1 MSKPEKSPGA
11 KMLKKARSFR
21 DDVKGY
27 LRRRSSASQHEAAIT
42 EAKYRHS
49 KSYSMPVDTPT
60 ENPALTD
67 KNKEKDSLKTKNKDV
82 DKLQAEVEKVNR
94 SLAYIK
100 AVVQYQKPQVIPNTA
115 TVILE
120 NVMDVFNLLNNFFN
134 AQDSS
139 VLVSRQNKVCQCL
152 ACFIQW
158 ADDILLHDNKEVNK
172 STALDIISA
181 FSAGVQELKE
191 VGVSKLQHR
200 KNDMAEQ
207 LSPDAFKNHPECSK
221 RASLPDLPLT
231 PREKEILD
239 KTGEM
244 GVYDNPNFPA
254 SRSQDSICSLRRDH
268 PDLGELPPPPKPPL
282 PKDPEVVRRLVSQHS
297 QQDNLDGPPPPLP
310 HKENRESLTSSLHRL
325 GSQSDVCQSPSNRNS
340 ITTSSLT
347 SSPSQSPH
355 NSMVFSGHSPHNSL
369 LVTGF
374 SPNQSPHSSVLLTS
388 HNPPDH
394 SPNSSMILPSNVS
407 SELSSSLG
415 FNSSDCMS
423 HLDNSSASASS
434 LGSGLNHSADDL
446 PETEAMRIS
455 RANSFTKTMSEGRLE
470 HFHGMNKGISA
481 SDGTVNQINQLTIQ
495 IDQLTSD
502 IASMTRRNGVENN
515 LQPPPLPNKKV
526 NRLPSQY
533 DNVDG
538 QCVQFSSSTTS
549 SYRKTSSVIS
559 SMEHRTSTSSTGSAH
574 SGFHKTS
581 SFVQQTSSQESY
593 SSSETFSSASHSS
606 MESLPLRPP
615 PLPPKKKHIQDYMHS
630 IGNYTQPEA
639 VPDCNYS
646 RHSINFYETQ
656 WHQHQMEL
664 HHQMY
669 PRSNTFSVISD
680 ISTDSSFSSS
690 APTSPAI
697 PPLPTKRRDSEKRA
711 SLLSNV
717 SAHSDTS
724 MECNREKASSVVEG
738 PTQILEG
745 DLKRASAPPGQVV
758 METKSPGSPKVD
770 IPKDSDSDFA
780 ELNPL
785 DDIDVSDQLI
795 KKAETEEGPEIRG
808 GSVDALVVH
817 ATSVGKQGSVE
828 DLTDEEFMYQEAF
841 LTTYRTFISPHDLI
855 DKLLYRFHKFHHA
868 SEKKKKVARNT
879 FSLLI
884 RVIDELSQKEMNQAT
899 TEKMMSLVFE
909 LLCQGDLMLAKVL
922 RKKVI
927 EKCESKK
934 TAPDPFSSM
943 TFTSS
948 ITLKSSPSDF
958 LFYKSHDIAEQMTLL
973 DAELFQKIEIHEVS
987 LWAREQSEEL
997 SPNLTE
1003 FTEHFNKMS
1012 YWCRTQILT
1021 HDEAKDREK
1030 YFFKFI
1036 KIMKHLRKLNNFN
1049 SYLAILSAVDS
1060 APIRRLEWPRQNLEA
1075 LKEFCQLIDS
1085 SGSFRAYRQALAET
1099 EPPCIPYIG
1108 LILQDLTFINIG
1120 NQDLLPDG
1128 SINFAKRWQ
1137 QFNILDNMRRFKK
1150 CNYQIKR
1157 NEKLINCFNDFDDY
1171 LSEESLWQI
1180 SEKIKPRGGN
1190 KKRLEFDS

>member
-11 KMLKKARSFR
+11 KMLKKAKSFR
-21 DDVKGY
+21 DDVKGL
-27 LRRRSSASQHEAAIT
+27 LRRRSSASTHESAIV
-42 EAKYRHS
+42 EAKHRHS
-49 KSYSMPVDTPT
+49 KSYSLPTETPL

-67 KNKEKDSLKTKNKDV
+67 KRKEQDPLKSKNKDV
-82 DKLQAEVEKVNR
+82 DKLQAEVEKVFR

-100 AVVQYQKPQVIPNTA
+100 AVVEYQKPQVIPSTA

-120 NVMDVFNLLNNFFN
+120 NVMDVFTLLNNFFM

-139 VLVSRQNKVCQCL
+139 VLVSRQSKVCQCL

-158 ADDILLHDNKEVNK
+158 ADDILLHGEKELNK
-172 STALDIISA
+172 SVAIDVIQALST
-181 FSAGVQELKE
+181 GVQELKE
-191 VGVSKLQHR
+191 VGVSKLQDR
-200 KNDMAEQ
+200 KTDVTQQ
-207 LSPDAFKNHPECSK
+207 LSPDSFKNHPECK

-239 KTGEM
+239 KTGEI

-254 SRSQDSICSLRRDH
+254 SRSQDSICSLRREP

-282 PKDPEVVRRLVSQHS
+282 PKNPEVIRRLVSQHS
-297 QQDNLDGPPPPLP
+297 QQDDVDGPPPIPE
-310 HKENRESLTSSLHRL
+310 KENRQSLTDSLHRL
-325 GSQSDVCQSPSNRNS
+325 GSTSDVYQTPSSRNS
-340 ITTSSLT
+340 VTTASLT
-347 SSPSQSPH
+347 SSPSHSPY

-369 LVTGF
+369 IVTGI
-374 SPNQSPHSSVLLTS
+374 SPNQSPHNSVLIHS
-388 HNPPDH
+388 HMTPDH
-394 SPNSSMILPSNVS
+394 SPHSSVFIPSNVS

-415 FNSSDCMS
+415 FNSSDYMS
-423 HLDNSSASASS
+423 PLATSTTSS
-434 LGSGLNHSADDL
+434 LGSGLNHSADDEDI
-446 PETEAMRIS
+446 PGVEVHRTS
-455 RANSFTKTMSEGRLE
+455 RANSFTKTMSEGRLQ
-470 HFHGMNKGISA
+470 HFHGMNKSISN
-481 SDGTVNQINQLTIQ
+481 SEGTVDQINQLTIE
-495 IDQLTSD
+495 IDKLTSD
-502 IASMTRRNGVENN
+502 IASMTRRNGEEN

-526 NRLPSQY
+526 NRMPSQY

-538 QCVQFSSSTTS
+538 TCVQSYSTTS
-549 SYRKTSSVIS
+549 SSYSRKTSSVIS
-559 SMEHRTSTSSTGSAH
+559 SEHRTSTSSTGSAQ
-574 SGFHKTS
+574 SGFQKTS
-581 SFVQQTSSQESY
+581 TYIQQTSSQESY
-593 SSSETFSSASHSS
+593 SSSETFSSASL
-606 MESLPLRPP
+606 ESLPNRPP

-630 IGNYTQPEA
+630 IGNYTQPEV
-639 VPDCNYS
+639 VPDCYS

-680 ISTDSSFSSS
+680 ISSDSSFSNS

-697 PPLPTKRRDSEKRA
+697 PPLPSKRRDSEKRA
-711 SLLSNV
+711 SQMSNLSTL
-717 SAHSDTS
+717 SDTS
-724 MECNREKASSVVEG
+724 MECAREKASSVVEG
-738 PTQILEG
+738 PTQPSESE
-745 DLKRASAPPGQVV
+745 LKRASAPPGHVV
-758 METKSPGSPKVD
+758 KEAKTPGSPKAD
-770 IPKDSDSDFA
+770 IPKDMDSDFA

-785 DDIDVSDQLI
+785 DDVDVSDQLI
-795 KKAETEEGPEIRG
+795 KKAETEDGPEIRG

-817 ATSVGKQGSVE
+817 ATSVGKQGSME

-841 LTTYRTFISPHDLI
+841 LTTYRTFITPHQLI

-884 RVIDELSQKEMNQAT
+884 RVIDELSRKEMDQAT
-899 TEKMMSLVFE
+899 TQKMMTLVFE
-909 LLCQGDLMLAKVL
+909 LLCQSDLMLAKVL

-927 EKCESKK
+927 EKCESKRVS
-934 TAPDPFSSM
+934 PDQFSSM

-1021 HDEAKDREK
+1021 HDEAKDRER
-1030 YFFKFI
+1030 YFLKFI

-1108 LILQDLTFINIG
+1108 LILQDLTFIHIG

-1157 NEKLINCFNDFDDY
+1157 NEKLINCFNNFDDY